1 MHKWKGED
9 EFPSVITVFSAPNYC
24 GIYNNRGA
32 VLMLEAG
39 NIKISQFSGVEAPH
53 KLPGGLNLIQWSM
66 PILLEKVTDMLLC
79 LTSQL
84 YKFELKRIEDYTE
97 LAEDL

>member
-1 MHKWKGED
+1 MDNKDGVCEYIYRPNDVRGCSYFYGMEATKKFLDNSNLISIIRAHEAQLDGYKMHKWKGED

-39 NIKISQFSGVEAPH
+39 NIKIS
-53 KLPGGLNLIQWSM
+53 
-66 PILLEKVTDMLLC
+66 
-79 LTSQL
+79 
-84 YKFELKRIEDYTE
+84 
-97 LAEDL
+97 

>member
-66 PILLEKVTDMLLC
+66 PFVLEKVTDMLWY
-79 LTSQL
+79 LTSQCT
-84 YKFELKRIEDYTE
+84 KFELKKIEDNTE

>member
-39 NIKISQFSGVEAPH
+39 NIKIS
-53 KLPGGLNLIQWSM
+53 
-66 PILLEKVTDMLLC
+66 
-79 LTSQL
+79 
-84 YKFELKRIEDYTE
+84 
-97 LAEDL
+97 